1 MNDETEEVVRLDIAA
16 EVVDKNEALL
26 EIDDLAWDHA
36 KEFASEMG
44 FSIGS
49 EEFTD
54 IYIALKERYEH
65 QVEHLKFF
73 MTTALI
79 TMRELLMNNL
89 VALPSESDKLS
100 QDEAVGAITSAA
112 QCLVGSYMWLSASH
126 ELFWPMDD
134 AMPDNAAVSFY
145 FDVNDVQLSEE
156 E

>member
-1 MNDETEEVVRLDIAA
+1 MSEDYESVVRLDIAA
-16 EVVDKNEALL
+16 EVVDKNAALL

-36 KEFASEMG
+36 KEFAQEMG

-54 IYIALKERYEH
+54 IYMTMKERYEH

-89 VALPSESDKLS
+89 VALPSESEALTE
-100 QDEAVGAITSAA
+100 DEAVNAITSAA

-126 ELFWPMDD
+126 ELFWPMDES
-134 AMPDNAAVSFY
+134 MPDNTAISFY
-145 FDVNDVQLSEE
+145 FDINDVQLSEE